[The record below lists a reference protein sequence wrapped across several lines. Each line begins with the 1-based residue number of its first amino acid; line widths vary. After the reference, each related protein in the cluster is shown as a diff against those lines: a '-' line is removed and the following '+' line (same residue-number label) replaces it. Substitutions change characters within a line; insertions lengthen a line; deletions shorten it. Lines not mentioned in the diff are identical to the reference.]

1 MNRGTAK
8 EIDMN
13 KLKVILQIVLGRAYH
28 HVLVHSG
35 HKVRLPMKVERWLMC
50 RFATVPCTISK
61 AAKQR

>member
-1 MNRGTAK
+1 
-8 EIDMN
+8 MN

-35 HKVRLPMKVERWLMC
+35 HKVRLPNKIERWLMC